1 MKKGGDMGLKISTA
15 LQKRGKRGKFLTSFG
30 DYLIVC
36 FSSIMVSKVVK
47 SFWLSFSMFLK

>member
-15 LQKRGKRGKFLTSFG
+15 LQKRGKRGKFLTSFR